1 MDNAAI
7 WNIID
12 TYFQD
17 NPQALV
23 RHHVDSYNDFFKNGI
38 FRIFKET
45 KPVTLYSKLDP
56 VTNEYMS
63 QCKLYMGGKNG
74 DKIYFGKP
82 VIHDTDNVHYM
93 FPNEA
98 RLRNM
103 NYSMTIMY
111 DVDVEFIDTL
121 LPGQLPRVIGSELL
135 KESNGGGIALNID
148 GETYVE
154 KAGGS
159 ISEAVERSAQL
170 TPESVPQFGG
180 APEKTV
186 VKRQS
191 KKDVRLEMTTK
202 AAANLREASEKTV
215 SGNTQTYIHT
225 LERIFLGKFPIML
238 QSDFCIL
245 QGLPAEIRHSMGE
258 CKNDLGGYFIVDGKE
273 KTVVAQ
279 EKFADNMLYVR
290 AVNDD
295 NYLYSAEMRCV
306 SENVAK
312 PVRTLSVKMCAPSSK
327 FTNKQLVVKI
337 PNVRAPVPLFI
348 VFRALGIISDKDIIS
363 YCLLDMEKYQTMI
376 DLFIPSVHDASTI
389 MTQQNALKYI
399 ALLTKGKGVT
409 HALEILMDYF
419 LPHVGE
425 TNYIT
430 KAFALGDMVFRLLSV
445 YTGLE
450 PPTDRDN
457 FKFKRVELVGTLL
470 YDLFR
475 EYWKI
480 QLHEIHLE
488 FEKRLYYN
496 QNMYEDN
503 LFGLI
508 TNNYQD
514 VFRERSLEVGFKK
527 AFKGN
532 WGAQVHTKRIGV
544 VQDLNRLSFNS
555 ALNHLRKTNL
565 PLDSSVKLVGPR
577 VLHNS
582 QWGFIDPIDT
592 PDGGSIGL
600 NKHLAMS
607 TYISRGVS
615 REPMIAWLREK
626 WGMKLVEE
634 FTPLALSQSTK
645 VMVNGFF
652 VGAVD
657 EPINC
662 IKTYRLYRRNAL
674 LPIYSSATFDIRL
687 NTIFVYTDAGRLCRP
702 IFYRDDL
709 TGKMSYQSKT
719 ILKRLQDKS
728 FSWTELI
735 TGFNKK
741 REGAAFNASDMRI
754 YNLHELYEGVES
766 ETNPAKL
773 ERFIKDKAVL
783 DYIDNSESEHTLIAL
798 DTEQYE
804 SVAEA
809 NSQYTHCEIHNA
821 FIFGMMC
828 NMIIFPENNPA
839 TRNSFSCGQSKQAC
853 SLYHTNYQS
862 RMDKSAVLLN
872 SGQIPLV
879 KSRFL
884 DYITNEENSYGE
896 NAIVAIACYT
906 GYNVEDA
913 ILINE
918 GAIKRGLF
926 RTSYF
931 TCYEAHEEKSKEG
944 DVINEQKFTNI
955 MDEPAIVGTKP
966 GYDYSKL
973 DKFGIIKEGTAVD
986 DKTVLIGLA
995 SVGSAP
1001 QGSILNTGPR
1011 MVDGSKTPKKGQ
1023 LGVVDKAFITDD
1035 EEGRRIAKVRI
1046 LEQRIPTLGD
1056 KMASRAGQKGTIGM
1070 VIPERDMP
1078 FTAEGVRPDLII
1090 NPHAIPT
1097 RMTIGQLVECITG
1110 KACALYGGFGDCTA
1124 FNNKGS
1130 KIGVFGELLTK
1141 EGYHSNGNEL
1151 LYNGMTGEQI
1161 ETEIFIGPTYYMRLK
1176 HMVKDKINY
1185 RALGPRTA
1193 LTRQPVSG
1201 RANDGGLRIGE
1212 MERDT
1217 VISHGMTD
1225 FLRESMM
1232 ERGDKSYLA
1241 VCNHT
1246 GMIAIYNPAKGLF
1259 MSPMADGPLKFTG
1272 SLENDGLRLEHVTK
1286 FGRNFSIVCIPYS
1299 FKLLIQEL
1307 QTINVQIRIITED
1320 NIDQIESMS
1329 FSQNIQKLTDDA
1341 SMTPYLLIRAIQQR
1355 ISDKQIGRSRAPI
1368 EDSIESVEKSP
1379 QYAPPGN
1386 TPSPSMYENQP
1397 IIKGNPDS
1405 PVYNPYS
1412 SDEENDAAS
1421 PAYAPHGNTP
1431 SPGMYANEKA
1441 PYESPVY
1448 NPNADY
1454 ESPVYN
1460 PNADYVSPVY
1470 DPNSPYVSPV
1480 YNPTAPDDTIAG
1492 GGSANEYR
1500 VGGRVCLRNRKD
1512 NYPARPWV
1520 ITHMGPKFLTVKAA
1534 NTEGLNDM
1542 EQIQVVS
1549 KFDIFPE
1556 EHAHMYIPAIQNHS
1570 EPVSDIPA
1578 RMQMPYPSNMPTVI
1592 IAPKFFNGNGSDNST
1607 DLPANNPEQP
1617 MTHNTYTENES
1628 PIIVKTVSRE
1638 EPLPD
1643 KKGDGEIDFSNLVIK
1658 KQGV

>member
-1 MDNAAI
+1 MDNATI

-23 RHHVDSYNDFFKNGI
+23 RHHTDSYNDFFKNGI
-38 FRIFKET
+38 FRIFKDT
-45 KPVTLYSKLDP
+45 KPVTIYSRLDP

-74 DKIYFGKP
+74 DKIYLGKP
-82 VIHDTDNVHYM
+82 VIHDENNVHYM

-98 RLRNM
+98 RMRNM
-103 NYSMTIMY
+103 NYSMTVHY
-111 DVDVEFIDTL
+111 DIDVEFIDTL
-121 LPGQLPRVIGSELL
+121 LPGQLPTVIGSELL
-135 KESNGGGIALNID
+135 EETQGGGISLEVN
-148 GETYVE
+148 GEMYAE
-154 KAGGS
+154 KKGGT
-159 ISEAVERSAQL
+159 ISDAVSQS
-170 TPESVPQFGG
+170 PENMEMYKIGG
-180 APEKTV
+180 APLKTV
-186 VKRQS
+186 VKRPS

-202 AAANLREASEKTV
+202 TAANLREMTENTV
-215 SGNTQTYIHT
+215 SGNTQTRNHT
-225 LERIFLGKFPIML
+225 LERIFLGKFPIMV

-245 QGLPAEIRHSMGE
+245 QGLPKEMRHSMGE
-258 CKNDLGGYFIVDGKE
+258 CNNDMGGYFIIDGKE
-273 KTVVAQ
+273 KTIIAQ
-279 EKFADNMLYVR
+279 EKFADNMLYIRDVK
-290 AVNDD
+290 DD
-295 NYLYSAEMRCV
+295 KYLYSAEIRSV

-312 PVRTLSVKMCAPSSK
+312 PVRTLSVKMGAPTGK
-327 FTNKQLVVKI
+327 YTNKQLVVKI

-348 VFRALGIISDKDIIS
+348 VFRALGIISDKEIIS
-363 YCLLDMEKYQTMI
+363 YCLLDMEKYESMI
-376 DLFIPSVHDASTI
+376 DIFIPSVHDASTI

-399 ALLTKGKGVT
+399 ALLTKGKGIT
-409 HALEILMDYF
+409 HALEILTDYF

-475 EYWKI
+475 EYWAI
-480 QLHEIHLE
+480 QLRQIHVE
-488 FEKRLYYN
+488 FEKILYYN
-496 QNMYEDN
+496 QDMYGSD
-503 LFGLI
+503 LFSLI
-508 TNNYQD
+508 TKNYRD
-514 VFRERSLEVGFKK
+514 VFRERALESGFKK

-532 WGAQVHTKRIGV
+532 WGAQTHTKRIGV

-555 ALNHLRKTNL
+555 ALDHLRKTNL

-577 VLHNS
+577 LLHNS

-592 PDGGSIGL
+592 PDGASIGL
-600 NKHLAMS
+600 HKHLAIS
-607 TYISRGVS
+607 TYISRGIS
-615 REPMIAWLREK
+615 REPMISWLREK

-634 FTPLALSQSTK
+634 FTPFALSQSTK

-662 IKTYRLYRRNAL
+662 IKTFRLYRRNAL

-687 NTIFVYTDAGRLCRP
+687 NTVFVYTDSGRLCRP
-702 IFYRDDL
+702 IFYRDEY
-709 TGKMSYQSKT
+709 TGKMSYQSKS

-728 FSWTELI
+728 FSWTDLT

-741 REGAAFNASDMRI
+741 REGVVFNSSEMLI
-754 YNLHELYEGVES
+754 YDLFELYEGVET

-773 ERFIKDKAVL
+773 ERFIKDKAIL

-798 DTEQYE
+798 DTDAYE
-804 SVAEA
+804 SSTEQSMV
-809 NSQYTHCEIHNA
+809 YTHCEIHNA

-853 SLYHTNYQS
+853 SMYHTNYQS
-862 RMDKSAVLLN
+862 RMDKTAVLLN

-931 TCYEAHEEKSKEG
+931 TCYESHEEMSKEG
-944 DVINEQKFTNI
+944 DVLTEKKFMNI
-955 MDEPAIVGTKP
+955 MNEPSIVGTKP

-973 DKFGIIKEGTAVD
+973 DKYGIIEEGTLVD
-986 DKTVLIGLA
+986 DKTVLIGLT
-995 SVGSAP
+995 
-1001 QGSILNTGPR
+1001 SIDSSNPILGPR
-1011 MVDGSKTPKKGQ
+1011 MIDNSKTPKKGQ
-1023 LGVVDKAFITDD
+1023 LGIVDRVFITDD
-1035 EEGRRIAKVRI
+1035 EEGKRIAKVRL

-1070 VIPERDMP
+1070 VIPECDMP
-1078 FTAEGVRPDLII
+1078 FTADGLRPDLII
-1090 NPHAIPT
+1090 NPHALPT
-1097 RMTIGQLVECITG
+1097 RMTVGQLVECITG

-1141 EGYHSNGNEL
+1141 EGYHSNGNEIM
-1151 LYNGMTGEQI
+1151 YNGMTGEQI

-1176 HMVKDKINY
+1176 HMVKDKINF

-1246 GMIAIYNPAKGLF
+1246 GMIAIYNPEKGIF
-1259 MSPMADGPLKFTG
+1259 ISPMADGPLKFTG
-1272 SLENDGLRLEHVTK
+1272 SLENEELRLEHITK

-1307 QTINVQIRIITED
+1307 QTINAQIRIITED

-1329 FSQNIQKLTDDA
+1329 FSKNIQKLTDDNFA
-1341 SMTPYLLIRAIQQR
+1341 TPKNLIRTIQER
-1355 ISDKQIGRSRAPI
+1355 ISEKQIKRAKIPVD
-1368 EDSIESVEKSP
+1368 EVETLVEEVDNVDSP
-1379 QYAPPGN
+1379 QYEPN
-1386 TPSPSMYENQP
+1386 SPQ
-1397 IIKGNPDS
+1397 
-1405 PVYNPYS
+1405 
-1412 SDEENDAAS
+1412 
-1421 PAYAPHGNTP
+1421 
-1431 SPGMYANEKA
+1431 
-1441 PYESPVY
+1441 
-1448 NPNADY
+1448 
-1454 ESPVYN
+1454 
-1460 PNADYVSPVY
+1460 Y
-1470 DPNSPYVSPV
+1470 DPNSPQYEPNTEQYVPDSPN
-1480 YNPTAPDDTIAG
+1480 YINNSDDSSPPYDPYTEMMNQNGQMG
-1492 GGSANEYR
+1492 GKETEFKLND
-1500 VGGRVCLRNRKD
+1500 RVCLKTCKD
-1512 NYPARPWV
+1512 NHTTRPWL
-1520 ITHMGPKFLTVKAA
+1520 ITHMGPKFMTIRAIDDS
-1534 NTEGLNDM
+1534 GLKEN
-1542 EQIQVVS
+1542 ETINVVS
-1549 KFDIFPE
+1549 KYDIIPE
-1556 EHAHMYIPAIQNHS
+1556 LYAKMNMKPSIDTSGYPNYNMVEPQIQ
-1570 EPVSDIPA
+1570 
-1578 RMQMPYPSNMPTVI
+1578 RQMPTVI

-1607 DLPANNPEQP
+1607 QDIPNNMVQQPATQDISQPYESESQESIYNIPPSVSNNIA
-1617 MTHNTYTENES
+1617 NDAKSNNES
-1628 PIIVKTVSRE
+1628 
-1638 EPLPD
+1638 
-1643 KKGDGEIDFSNLVIK
+1643 DGGGTIDFSNLVIK